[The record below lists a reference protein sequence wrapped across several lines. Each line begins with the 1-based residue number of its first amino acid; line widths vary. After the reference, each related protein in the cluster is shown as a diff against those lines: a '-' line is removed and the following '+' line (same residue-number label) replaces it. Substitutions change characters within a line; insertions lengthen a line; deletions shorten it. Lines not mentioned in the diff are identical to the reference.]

1 MGLAEQVAAFFAAG
15 PPAHFVG
22 GAVRDRLLGREVH
35 DLDVVVEGD
44 ALLLA
49 RRLAD
54 DLGGAYVTLDKDHG
68 LARVV
73 VGADQIDVAR
83 LRGHNLDAD
92 LRLRDFTVNAMAMPV
107 AEWASA
113 APTIIDPLG
122 GRGDLAAGVIRATS
136 EHALRDDPARLL
148 RAPRLAAQ
156 LGGTLDAA
164 TATWCQRDASRLAW
178 VSAERVRDELWRIL
192 TLPDTAATLR
202 ELDRLGVLAVALPD
216 LAATQGV
223 TQRPPHAWDVFEHT
237 LAVLTQLEGVLG
249 ALDLGE
255 AAPDASV
262 AAALAPHRAAL
273 RAHLVQEPVG
283 GRPQWSVLKF
293 AALYHDVAKP
303 ATRSVDAQ
311 GVVHFYGHEVVGAEM
326 VERAARD
333 LRLGVRE
340 IAYLKQVVRYH
351 LRPLFL
357 ATQKA
362 VSARSE
368 YRYFRDTGDTAA
380 DILLLSLADNRG
392 KTDDADSPASADTV
406 LITVVRLLD
415 LLYAE
420 EPPPVVAPPP
430 LVSGHDLMAALG
442 LTPGPRVGELLE
454 RLREAAATGQITT
467 REAALDLARRW
478 VDGQP

>member
-148 RAPRLAAQ
+148 RALSEMPR
-156 LGGTLDAA
+156 
-164 TATWCQRDASRLAW
+164 
-178 VSAERVRDELWRIL
+178 
-192 TLPDTAATLR
+192 
-202 ELDRLGVLAVALPD
+202 
-216 LAATQGV
+216 
-223 TQRPPHAWDVFEHT
+223 F
-237 LAVLTQLEGVLG
+237 
-249 ALDLGE
+249 
-255 AAPDASV
+255 
-262 AAALAPHRAAL
+262 
-273 RAHLVQEPVG
+273 
-283 GRPQWSVLKF
+283 
-293 AALYHDVAKP
+293 
-303 ATRSVDAQ
+303 
-311 GVVHFYGHEVVGAEM
+311 
-326 VERAARD
+326 
-333 LRLGVRE
+333 
-340 IAYLKQVVRYH
+340 
-351 LRPLFL
+351 
-357 ATQKA
+357 
-362 VSARSE
+362 
-368 YRYFRDTGDTAA
+368 
-380 DILLLSLADNRG
+380 
-392 KTDDADSPASADTV
+392 
-406 LITVVRLLD
+406 
-415 LLYAE
+415 
-420 EPPPVVAPPP
+420 
-430 LVSGHDLMAALG
+430 
-442 LTPGPRVGELLE
+442 
-454 RLREAAATGQITT
+454 
-467 REAALDLARRW
+467 
-478 VDGQP
+478 